1 LEINWS
7 TFLLEIINFLV
18 LVWILKRFL
27 YRPVLLILEK
37 RRQKIEQS
45 LKEITERQTQ
55 ALALEKQY
63 QGRLDEWEREKQ
75 QLREALQEELQNE
88 KTLKQQQ
95 LKTDL
100 SSEREKA
107 AVIAERHQAE
117 MLQQSQQN
125 AHQQSARFAAKLL
138 SAVAGPEL
146 ESRLFELLLKT
157 LDELDNEHQTTLRN
171 ACKTTTDNIIISSAY
186 ALSGDQ
192 RGQLEQ
198 KLRALSK
205 QSVKIIYEQS
215 PQLLAGLR
223 IAVGPWVLRINL
235 QDELSGFVELGY
247 EKTIS

>member
-18 LVWILKRFL
+18 LVWILKHFL

-45 LKEITERQTQ
+45 LKESTERQTQ

-75 QLREALQEELQNE
+75 QLREALQEEMQNE
-88 KTLKQQQ
+88 KILKQQQ
-95 LKTDL
+95 LQTDL

-107 AVIAERHQAE
+107 AVIAERHQSE

-171 ACKTTTDNIIISSAY
+171 ACKTTTENIIITSAY
-186 ALSGDQ
+186 ALSDDQ
-192 RGQLEQ
+192 RKQLEQ
-198 KLRALSK
+198 KLCTLSE
-205 QSVKIIYEQS
+205 QSVKIIYEQN

-223 IAVGPWVLRINL
+223 ITVGPWILRINL